1 MRKKFIYF
9 KEHIMK
15 IEITGV
21 AETMLITVYA
31 RAVETLKKE
40 PRIEDAYAVE
50 MVKKL
55 DYDFE
60 QYKNARMSLSGVVF
74 RTMLF
79 DEITKDFIS
88 RNPEAV
94 IVNLGAGLDARFF
107 RVDNG
112 KILWYDI
119 DLPEV
124 MEIRKHFFKDS
135 RRCKMI
141 SKSMFDYTWIKEI
154 EKRDGPVLFVGEG
167 LLMFLSGERIK
178 EFFGKLQ
185 ENFPRGEIL
194 NDILSLFISKNS
206 KRHDTIKKT
215 KARFSWGVND
225 PKEMETLVPGLSIK
239 KQTDF
244 LKYGREDWKIFW
256 LITRIPPLKKLFGMW
271 VVNARLNK
279 D

>member
-1 MRKKFIYF
+1 
-9 KEHIMK
+9 MK

-40 PRIEDAYAVE
+40 PRIEDVYAVE

-55 DYDFE
+55 DYDFK
-60 QYKNARMSLSGVVF
+60 QYKNAKMSLSGVVL

-88 RNPEAV
+88 RNPDAV

-167 LLMFLSGERIK
+167 LLMFLSGEQIK
-178 EFFGKLQ
+178 EFLEKLQ
-185 ENFPRGEIL
+185 EKFPQGEIL
-194 NDILSLFISKNS
+194 NDILSLFVSKNS
-206 KRHDTIKKT
+206 KRHDSIKKT
-215 KARFSWGVND
+215 KARFCWGVND
-225 PKEMETLVPGLSIK
+225 PKELETLVPGLSIK

-279 D
+279 N